1 MHNLI
6 IGETCLLSYQ
16 LRRLNITE
24 GKNELFDNMLATI
37 DGVYDLIDDDF
48 NNILNEEYLEFMNYM
63 YYPNHNIS
71 HSKWVNKKYSIDR
84 DNIFSWPVF
93 SFFHYDAFNQE
104 QKDSIIRKTLRLKNK
119 LEDDENVN
127 LFYYYREG
135 KNYNLKKIIEKC
147 NSFKKFITKKY
158 NKPFNIILI
167 TKDSGGKNILYKKID
182 DIYHFNFTSPHS
194 WVGIDDNW
202 DAHHDNNLF
211 DTFKEEIFKRNILI
225 N

>member
-1 MHNLI
+1 
-6 IGETCLLSYQ
+6 
-16 LRRLNITE
+16 
-24 GKNELFDNMLATI
+24 MLATI